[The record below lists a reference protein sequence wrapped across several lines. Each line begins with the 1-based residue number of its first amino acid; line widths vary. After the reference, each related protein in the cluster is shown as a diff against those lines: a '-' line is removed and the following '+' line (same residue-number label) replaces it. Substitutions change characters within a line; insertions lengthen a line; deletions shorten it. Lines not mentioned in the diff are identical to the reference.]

1 MGKQIWLQDG
11 NVFSQGSA
19 TTVSHPEGFCDAN
32 PVVNEDSNESSSL

>member
-19 TTVSHPEGFCDAN
+19 TTVSHPEDYRKVFMK
-32 PVVNEDSNESSSL
+32 

>member
-19 TTVSHPEGFCDAN
+19 TTVSHPEGL
-32 PVVNEDSNESSSL
+32 PRYL